1 MSNKVNP
8 TVHRL
13 TINNSWSSIYH
24 TWQSNYIS
32 LTYFYSFI
40 SKLIRG
46 VLYKI
51 DFICSSPILFFSPSN
66 SIHILLIVYNCKDSS
81 ESSPLLFRSIH
92 IIKALLNNKL
102 NKDIHFNVIEVS
114 SYLHNASL
122 LGEYIEK
129 ELRDNPFKD
138 KQLVNSIFREFLAS
152 QST

>member
-13 TINNSWSSIYH
+13 TINNSWSSIFH

-32 LTYFYSFI
+32 LTYFYTFI

-66 SIHILLIVYNCKDSS
+66 SIHILLIVYNCK
-81 ESSPLLFRSIH
+81 ESSPDSSSLLFRSIH
-92 IIKALLNNKL
+92 IIKALLINKL

-114 SYLHNASL
+114 SYLHYASL

-138 KQLVNSIFREFLAS
+138 KQLVN
-152 QST
+152 